1 VRRGMAMRLA
11 LDRFEFRAAPWQ
23 WLKSFDAR

>member
-1 VRRGMAMRLA
+1 MAMRLA

-23 WLKSFDAR
+23 WLKFFDAR